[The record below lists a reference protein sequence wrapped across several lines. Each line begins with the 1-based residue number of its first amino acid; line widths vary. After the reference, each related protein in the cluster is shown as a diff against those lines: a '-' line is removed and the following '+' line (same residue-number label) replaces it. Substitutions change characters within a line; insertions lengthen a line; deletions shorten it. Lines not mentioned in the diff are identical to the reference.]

1 MADKHPIISLA
12 QWLHTPAGADL
23 LAWEQ
28 QQLDSAV
35 VDIFGFHAL
44 QMGMPALQ
52 GLRDNR
58 MPHRWLAVDSSDIEQ
73 LETAGDAQT
82 SPVTASSLLQSLN
95 HPRTVEPW
103 SQSYSVAPSLACDF
117 DALPLDAQS
126 LDLVVLPHALE
137 LAEDPHRAL
146 GEVDRVL
153 RPEGHAVILG
163 FNPTSLWGLRQR
175 LGHVR
180 RSVGLGKNKPL
191 FMPRAGE
198 FIGYRRLRDW
208 LRLLSFD
215 VVSARFGCYRPP
227 LTSPV
232 WLERCA
238 WMDRVGERWWPVFGS
253 VYMLVVV
260 KRVRGMRLVGLAPQ
274 TKTRKQAV
282 PAVVVHHRKQIP
294 GNE

>member
-1 MADKHPIISLA
+1 LA
-12 QWLHTPAGADL
+12 QWLHTPAGVDL

-28 QQLDSAV
+28 QQLDAAV
-35 VDIFGFHAL
+35 ADLFGFHAL
-44 QMGMPALQ
+44 QLGMPALQ

-58 MPHRWLAVDSSDIEQ
+58 MPHRWLALDALDSSQ
-73 LETAGDAQT
+73 ALALAPQADASRPS
-82 SPVTASSLLQSLN
+82 SPLLQSLN

-103 SQSYSVAPSLACDF
+103 SRLDAVMPSLVCDF

-126 LDLVVLPHALE
+126 LDLVVLPHSLE
-137 LAEDPHRAL
+137 LTEDPHRAL
-146 GEVDRVL
+146 AEVDRVL

-227 LTSPV
+227 LTSTV

-253 VYMLVVV
+253 VYMVVVV

-274 TKTRKQAV
+274 NKARKKAL
-282 PAVVVHHRKQIP
+282 PAVVAHHRKQTS

>member
-1 MADKHPIISLA
+1 MADKHSIISLA
-12 QWLHTPAGADL
+12 QWLHTPAGVDL

-28 QQLDSAV
+28 QQLDAAV
-35 VDIFGFHAL
+35 VDLFGFHAL
-44 QMGMPALQ
+44 QLGMPALQ
-52 GLRDNR
+52 GLQDNR
-58 MPHRWLAVDSSDIEQ
+58 MPHRWLAVDASDIEHLATQ
-73 LETAGDAQT
+73 GMGDAE
-82 SPVTASSLLQSLN
+82 SPLLQSLN
-95 HPRTVEPW
+95 HPRNAEP
-103 SQSYSVAPSLACDF
+103 SMVCDF
-117 DALPLDAQS
+117 DALPLGTNS
-126 LDLVVLPHALE
+126 LDLVVMPHSLE

-163 FNPTSLWGLRQR
+163 FNPASLWGLRQR

-227 LTSPV
+227 LSSPV

-238 WMDRVGERWWPVFGS
+238 WMDRVGERWWPIFGS
-253 VYMLVVV
+253 VYMVVVV
-260 KRVRGMRLVGLAPQ
+260 KRVRGMRLVGLASSS
-274 TKTRKQAV
+274 KSRKQAV
-282 PAVVVHHRKQIP
+282 PAVVAHRRKQFS

>member
-1 MADKHPIISLA
+1 MADKRPIISLA
-12 QWLHTPAGADL
+12 QWLHTPAGVDL

-28 QQLDSAV
+28 QQLDAAV
-35 VDIFGFHAL
+35 VDLFGFHAL

-58 MPHRWLAVDSSDIEQ
+58 MPHRWLAVDACDIEHIQ
-73 LETAGDAQT
+73 TQGVGATTAAAA
-82 SPVTASSLLQSLN
+82 SPMLQSLSRS
-95 HPRTVEPW
+95 RTAEPW
-103 SQSYSVAPSLACDF
+103 SLSESVAPSLVCAF

-126 LDLVVLPHALE
+126 MDLVVLPHSLE

-175 LGHVR
+175 LGHLR
-180 RSVGLGKNKPL
+180 RSVGLGQSKPL

-227 LTSPV
+227 LNSPV

-260 KRVRGMRLVGLAPQ
+260 KRVRGMRLVGLAPSSKARQ
-274 TKTRKQAV
+274 QSV
-282 PAVVVHHRKQIP
+282 PAVVAHRRKQIS

>member
-1 MADKHPIISLA
+1 MA
-12 QWLHTPAGADL
+12 QWLHTPAGAHL

-28 QQLDSAV
+28 QQLDAAV
-35 VDIFGFHAL
+35 VDLFGFHAL
-44 QMGMPALQ
+44 QLGMPALQ

-58 MPHRWLAVDSSDIEQ
+58 MPHRWLAVDELDTQS
-73 LETAGDAQT
+73 T
-82 SPVTASSLLQSLN
+82 SALFADQRIAVAPSPLLQSLN

-103 SQSYSVAPSLACDF
+103 SQSQGHLETPSLVCDF

-126 LDLVVLPHALE
+126 LDLVLLPHALE

-153 RPEGHAVILG
+153 RPEGHVVILG
-163 FNPTSLWGLRQR
+163 FNPASLWGMRQR
-175 LGHVR
+175 LGHAR

-227 LTSPV
+227 LSSPL

-238 WMDRVGERWWPVFGS
+238 WMERVGERWWPVFGS
-253 VYMLVVV
+253 VYMVVAV
-260 KRVRGMRLVGLAPQ
+260 KRVRGMRLVGLSPQ
-274 TKTRKQAV
+274 AKTRKKMA
-282 PAVVVHHRKQIP
+282 PAVVAHNRKEV
-294 GNE
+294 NNT

>member
-1 MADKHPIISLA
+1 MADKRPIISLA
-12 QWLHTPAGADL
+12 QWLHTPAGIGL

-28 QQLDSAV
+28 QQLDAAV
-35 VDIFGFHAL
+35 VDLFGFHAL
-44 QMGMPALQ
+44 QMGLPDLQ

-58 MPHRWLAVDSSDIEQ
+58 MPHRWLAVDACD
-73 LETAGDAQT
+73 THHRPAGGVDVNKA
-82 SPVTASSLLQSLN
+82 STASPLLQSLN

-103 SQSYSVAPSLACDF
+103 SRSAVVTPSLVCDF

-126 LDLVVLPHALE
+126 MDLVVLPHTLE

-175 LGHVR
+175 LGHLR
-180 RSVGLGKNKPL
+180 RSVGLAGHKPL

-227 LTSPV
+227 LNSPV

-253 VYMLVVV
+253 VYMVVVV
-260 KRVRGMRLVGLAPQ
+260 KRVRGMRLVGLAPPN
-274 TKTRKQAV
+274 KTRKQAV
-282 PAVVVHHRKQIP
+282 PAVAAHRRKQMS
-294 GNE
+294 GSE

>member
-1 MADKHPIISLA
+1 MADQAASISLA
-12 QWLHTPAGADL
+12 QWLHTPAGVDL

-28 QQLDSAV
+28 QQLDAAV
-35 VDIFGFHAL
+35 ADLFGFHAL
-44 QMGMPALQ
+44 QLGMPALQ

-58 MPHRWLAVDSSDIEQ
+58 MPHRWLAVDECDIHA
-73 LETAGDAQT
+73 LSANHSGAVAA
-82 SPVTASSLLQSLN
+82 SPLLQSLN

-103 SQSYSVAPSLACDF
+103 SQSQAVPPTLVCDF

-126 LDLVVLPHALE
+126 MDLLLLPHALE

-153 RPEGHAVILG
+153 RPEGHVVILG
-163 FNPTSLWGLRQR
+163 FNPASLWGLRQR

-180 RSVGLGKNKPL
+180 RSVGLGHNKPL

-227 LTSPV
+227 LNSEQ
-232 WLERCA
+232 WLQRCA
-238 WMDRVGERWWPVFGS
+238 WMEHVGERWWPVFGS
-253 VYMLVVV
+253 VYMVVAV
-260 KRVRGMRLVGLAPQ
+260 KRVRGMRLVGLSP
-274 TKTRKQAV
+274 KVNTRKQVA
-282 PAVVVHHRKQIP
+282 PAVAVHRREKLHKDV
-294 GNE
+294 

>member
-1 MADKHPIISLA
+1 MADKCSIISLA
-12 QWLHTPAGADL
+12 QWLHTPAGVDL

-28 QQLDSAV
+28 QQLDAAV
-35 VDIFGFHAL
+35 VDLFGFHAL

-58 MPHRWLAVDSSDIEQ
+58 MPHRWLAVDASDIGH
-73 LETAGDAQT
+73 LQT
-82 SPVTASSLLQSLN
+82 QDVGGTKASVQSPLLQSLN

-103 SQSYSVAPSLACDF
+103 SRSYSVAPSLVCDF
-117 DALPLDAQS
+117 DALPLDTNS
-126 LDLVVLPHALE
+126 LDLVVLPHSLE

-227 LTSPV
+227 LSSPV

-238 WMDRVGERWWPVFGS
+238 WMDSVGERWWPVFGS

-260 KRVRGMRLVGLAPQ
+260 KRVRGMRLVGLAPAS
-274 TKTRKQAV
+274 KTRKQAV
-282 PAVVVHHRKQIP
+282 PAVVAHRRKQIS

>member
-1 MADKHPIISLA
+1 MADKRPIISLA

-28 QQLDSAV
+28 QQLDTAV
-35 VDIFGFHAL
+35 ADIFGFHAL
-44 QMGMPALQ
+44 QLGMPALQ

-58 MPHRWLAVDSSDIEQ
+58 MPHRWLALDALDIEQ
-73 LETAGDAQT
+73 LQT
-82 SPVTASSLLQSLN
+82 NNGGESTASPLLHSLN
-95 HPRTVEPW
+95 HPCTVEPW
-103 SQSYSVAPSLACDF
+103 SRSYSVVPSLVCDF
-117 DALPLDAQS
+117 DALPLDSQS
-126 LDLVVLPHALE
+126 MDLMVLPHSLE

-175 LGHVR
+175 LGHLR

-227 LTSPV
+227 LNSPV

-260 KRVRGMRLVGLAPQ
+260 KRVRGMRLVGLAPASR
-274 TKTRKQAV
+274 TRKQVV
-282 PAVVVHHRKQIP
+282 PAAVANRRDQMI